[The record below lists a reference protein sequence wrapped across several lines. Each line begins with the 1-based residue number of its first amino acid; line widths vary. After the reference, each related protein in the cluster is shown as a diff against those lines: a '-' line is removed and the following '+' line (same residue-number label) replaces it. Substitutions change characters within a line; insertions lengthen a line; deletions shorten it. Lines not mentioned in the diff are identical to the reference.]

1 MRTGLFTL
9 CILSANVAF
18 AQQKLEDIKIDL
30 PTSGDTGNVFINT
43 VTFKNSDKK
52 TITLTDGNYSID
64 NSKQKADI
72 SIKKGLINGTVT
84 EIEEQVKFNFTIENS
99 HITAYNMYNGS
110 DLALDARRDKEKA
123 YFKSYYPNKAL
134 KSEGWVSLDKNKHFG
149 RGISK
154 QYSENGTL
162 TGIENDITVS
172 YTAFY
177 PNGNKK
183 EVTGVNLFE
192 SYNEDGTLENKQ
204 YTKNNIRYDDYY
216 YKGKLSTSSYKN
228 KQGNDVK
235 DYYENEQIQK
245 KEIVTSVNGELWL
258 STYDKSGKLV
268 SKKPLSESGA
278 EKAKSTE

>member
-1 MRTGLFTL
+1 MKTGIFSLF
-9 CILSANVAF
+9 ILTANIAF
-18 AQQKLEDIKIDL
+18 AQQKLDNIRIDL

-43 VTFKNSDKK
+43 VTLKDSDKK
-52 TITLTDGNYSID
+52 TTALTDGNYSID
-64 NSKQKADI
+64 NSKQKANI
-72 SIKKGLINGTVT
+72 SVKKGLISGTVT
-84 EIEEQVKFNFTIENS
+84 ETEEQVKFNFTIENS
-99 HITAYNMYNGS
+99 YITAYNMYNGS
-110 DLALDARRDKEKA
+110 DLALDVRRDKEKA

-192 SYNEDGTLENKQ
+192 SYNEDGTPENKQ
-204 YTKNNIRYDDYY
+204 YTKNNVRYDDYY

-235 DYYENEQIQK
+235 DYYENGQIQK
-245 KEIVTSVNGELWL
+245 K
-258 STYDKSGKLV
+258 K
-268 SKKPLSESGA
+268 
-278 EKAKSTE
+278 

>member
-1 MRTGLFTL
+1 
-9 CILSANVAF
+9 
-18 AQQKLEDIKIDL
+18 
-30 PTSGDTGNVFINT
+30 
-43 VTFKNSDKK
+43 
-52 TITLTDGNYSID
+52 
-64 NSKQKADI
+64 
-72 SIKKGLINGTVT
+72 
-84 EIEEQVKFNFTIENS
+84 
-99 HITAYNMYNGS
+99 MYNGS
-110 DLALDARRDKEKA
+110 DLALDVRRDKEKA

-192 SYNEDGTLENKQ
+192 SYNEDGTPENKQ
-204 YTKNNIRYDDYY
+204 YTKNNVRYDDYY

-235 DYYENEQIQK
+235 DYYENGQIQK
-245 KEIVTSVNGELWL
+245 K
-258 STYDKSGKLV
+258 K
-268 SKKPLSESGA
+268 
-278 EKAKSTE
+278 

>member
-134 KSEGWVSLDKNKHFG
+134 KSEGWVSLDKSKHFG

-172 YTAFY
+172 YTSFY

-192 SYNEDGTLENKQ
+192 SYNEDGTPENKQ
-204 YTKNNIRYDDYY
+204 YTKNNVRYDDYY
-216 YKGKLSTSSYKN
+216 YKGKLSTSSYKD
-228 KQGNDVK
+228 KQGNEVK
-235 DYYENEQIQK
+235 DYYENGQIQK
-245 KEIVTSVNGELWL
+245 KEVVTSVNGELWL

>member
-72 SIKKGLINGTVT
+72 SIKKGLINGAVT

-162 TGIENDITVS
+162 TWIENDITVS

-235 DYYENEQIQK
+235 DYYENGQIQK

>member
-1 MRTGLFTL
+1 MKTG
-9 CILSANVAF
+9 ILSLFILTANIAF
-18 AQQKLEDIKIDL
+18 AQQKLNNIKIDL
-30 PTSGDTGNVFINT
+30 PTSGDTGNAFINT
-43 VTFKNSDKK
+43 VTLKDSDKK
-52 TITLTDGNYSID
+52 TIALTDGNYNID
-64 NSKQKADI
+64 NGKQKANI
-72 SIKKGLINGTVT
+72 NIKKGLINGTVT
-84 EIEEQVKFNFTIENS
+84 ETEEQVKFNFTIENS

-123 YFKSYYPNKAL
+123 YFKSYHPNKAL
-134 KSEGWVSLDKNKHFG
+134 KSEGWVSLDKNKYFG

-183 EVTGVNLFE
+183 EITGVNLFE
-192 SYNEDGTLENKQ
+192 SYNEDGTPENKQ

-235 DYYENEQIQK
+235 DYYENGQVQK

-258 STYDKSGKLV
+258 STYDKSGKLIN
-268 SKKPLSESGA
+268 KQRYSETGA
-278 EKAKSTE
+278 EQATPAH